1 MTDSIAF
8 PVTASAFQ
16 KAPGGGTDGFV
27 TKLNPTGKAL
37 LFSTYLGGSD
47 SDQPGLGE
55 GIALGSIGDAYIAG
69 ITLSSDFPTTSG
81 AFDTSFNGGGAAA
94 LGAKGDA
101 SGGAPP
107 NSPLLGGIKGG
118 AAPPIA

>member
-55 GIALGSIGDAYIAG
+55 GIALVSIGDAYIAG

-81 AFDTSFNGGGAAA
+81 AFDTSFNVGGGDA
-94 LGAKGDA
+94 LVTNADA
-101 SGGAPP
+101 SGGGPL
-107 NSPLLGGIKGG
+107 NSTLLVGHQLD
-118 AAPPIA
+118 AATSIR